1 MCPIKNI
8 SSDSKY
14 NGIRPLPI
22 ILFLY
27 IIGIIYAKYLSI
39 NLIFLFSILILL
51 ILISIISF
59 VKQWDITTALLFL
72 IIFLIGIF
80 NYNLNC
86 SPIGA
91 DNIANFVED
100 KKLTIVC
107 TILDKE
113 YYPNQEKISFKVK
126 ANRIERGDYSIET
139 RGLILVNT
147 YLGDCPY
154 GYGDVL
160 RIKGKLDNPVGQKNF
175 GEFDYELYLAREKIF
190 TYLNIWQE
198 KDIQKIGEDDSN
210 FLVSFSLSARDK
222 IKEIT
227 KQTLTPPYNYL
238 LVGMLLGEKSLIP
251 PDLKEVFAEAGIMHV
266 LAVSGLHVGI
276 IAMALLFFLSI
287 LRLPKKPKLLILVL
301 ILIMYASITG
311 FRPSVLRATIMFILL
326 IGGKLI
332 NRSRNLNI
340 SLFFAAFLILLSN
353 PLILY
358 DAGFLL
364 SFIVTFFI
372 INLSPILQELFSK
385 IVVWI
390 KNPLAVSTAAWVG
403 IFPLSAYFF
412 SKVSIIS
419 IVSNIFIIPL
429 TGIAVILGFVTFF
442 IGMISISLAGII
454 ASMNCLVLNLIILI
468 AKSFSSIPFAF
479 IYVAQ
484 PSIVVIILYYL
495 TVFFIIE
502 VFYKKTLP
510 EKIRKKAIFVILSF
524 ILLIIIVQ
532 IFYPVDNLN
541 VNFINV
547 GEGDCIL
554 IEAPNKINILI
565 DGGGTPQSDFDVGRK
580 IVIPYLRRKGINEID
595 LLILT
600 HPHLDHLEGLLP
612 VLKEL
617 KVGAVLDSGFICDVS
632 EYKEFISTI
641 KEKNIPYYQTKSG
654 DNYIFSKN
662 MEMLIL
668 NPPHTFNL
676 DNDSDFNNH
685 SIVVKLYYKNS
696 NFMFTGDIEREAERR
711 LLVWQNILNSNV
723 LKLGHHG
730 SSTST
735 TLEFLDK
742 VDPIIAVIT
751 VGKNNFGHPSQE
763 VIERLEDRNIKIYR
777 TDEDG
782 TVIIR
787 TNGQEYW
794 IKTLKGKQL
803 K

>member
-1 MCPIKNI
+1 LCPIKNI
-8 SSDSKY
+8 SSDSKHY
-14 NGIRPLPI
+14 VVRPLPI
-22 ILFLY
+22 ILALY
-27 IIGIIYAKYLSI
+27 IIGIIYGKFISI
-39 NLIFLFSILILL
+39 NLIFLFLIIIFLM
-51 ILISIISF
+51 LISIISF
-59 VKQWDITTALLFL
+59 VKQWNITTALLFL

-80 NYNLNC
+80 NYNLN
-86 SPIGA
+86 SNPIGV
-91 DNIANFVED
+91 NHIANFIED
-100 KKLTIVC
+100 KKLTIIGTV
-107 TILDKE
+107 IDKE

-126 ANRIERGDYSIET
+126 VSQIERGDYSIRT
-139 RGLILVNT
+139 QGLILVNT

-154 GYGDVL
+154 EYGDVL
-160 RIKGKLDNPVGQKNF
+160 KIKGKLDKPVGQKNF
-175 GEFDYELYLAREKIF
+175 GEFNYELYLAREKIF

-227 KQTLTPPYNYL
+227 KQTLPPPYNYL
-238 LVGMLLGEKSLIP
+238 LIGMLLGEKSFIP
-251 PDLKEVFAEAGIMHV
+251 TDLKEVFAEAGIMHI

-276 IAMALLFFLSI
+276 IAMALIAFLGI
-287 LRLPKKPKLLILVL
+287 LRLPKKPKLLILIS

-326 IGGKLI
+326 IGGKLL

-364 SFIVTFFI
+364 SFIVTFSI
-372 INLSPILQELFSK
+372 INLSPILQGLFSK
-385 IVVWI
+385 IVIWI
-390 KNPLAVSTAAWVG
+390 KSPLAVSTAAWIG

-442 IGMISISLAGII
+442 IGLASISFAGII
-454 ASMNCLVLNLIILI
+454 ANINYLVLNLITLI
-468 AKSFSSIPFAF
+468 AKSFSLIPFAF
-479 IYVAQ
+479 VYVAQ
-484 PSIVVIILYYL
+484 PSIMVIILYYL
-495 TVFFIIE
+495 SVFFMVEI
-502 VFYKKTLP
+502 FYKKTLSQ
-510 EKIRKKAIFVILSF
+510 KIKKKAALIVLSVT
-524 ILLIIIVQ
+524 LLIIIVQ
-532 IFYPVDNLN
+532 VFYPADNLK

-565 DGGGTPQSDFDVGRK
+565 DGGGTPQSDFDVGSK

-612 VLKEL
+612 VLREL
-617 KVGAVLDSGFICDVS
+617 KVDMVLDSGLICDLPA
-632 EYKEFISTI
+632 YKEFISI
-641 KEKNIPYYQTKSG
+641 IQKKGIPYHKAKAG
-654 DNYIFSKN
+654 DNFIFSN
-662 MEMLIL
+662 NLEIFLL
-668 NPPHTFNL
+668 NPLYDSDFYCE
-676 DNDSDFNNH
+676 SDFNNA
-685 SIVVKLYYKNS
+685 SIVVKLFYKNTD
-696 NFMFTGDIEREAERR
+696 FLFTGDIEEAAEKK
-711 LLVWQNILNSNV
+711 LLVWQNILQSDI
-723 LKLGHHG
+723 LKVGHHG

-735 TLEFLDK
+735 NLEFLDK
-742 VDPIIAVIT
+742 VDPSIAVIT
-751 VGKNNFGHPSQE
+751 VGKNHFGHPSQKI
-763 VIERLEDRNIKIYR
+763 IERLEDKKIQIYR

-782 TVIIR
+782 TIIIR

-794 IKTLKGKQL
+794 IRTLKGNN
-803 K
+803 

>member
-8 SSDSKY
+8 SSDSKC
-14 NGIRPLPI
+14 NLIRPLPI
-22 ILFLY
+22 ILSLY
-27 IIGIIYAKYLSI
+27 IIGIIYGKFISI
-39 NLIFLFSILILL
+39 NLIFLFSIIILL

-59 VKQWDITTALLFL
+59 VKQWNITTALLFL

-80 NYNLNC
+80 NYNLN
-86 SPIGA
+86 SNPIGA
-91 DNIANFVED
+91 NHIANFVED
-100 KKLTIVC
+100 KKLTIIC
-107 TILDKE
+107 TVLDKE

-126 ANRIERGDYSIET
+126 AIQIERGDYSVRT
-139 RGLILVNT
+139 QGLILVNT

-154 GYGDVL
+154 EYGDVL
-160 RIKGKLDNPVGQKNF
+160 KIKGKLEKPIRQKNF
-175 GEFDYELYLAREKIF
+175 GEFNYELYLAREKIF
-190 TYLNIWQE
+190 TYINIWQE
-198 KDIQKIGEDDSN
+198 KDIKKIGEDDSN

-227 KQTLTPPYNYL
+227 KKTLPPPYNYL
-238 LVGMLLGEKSLIP
+238 LIGMLLGEKGFIP
-251 PDLKEVFAEAGIMHV
+251 PNLKEVFAEAGVMHI

-276 IAMALLFFLSI
+276 IAMALLVFLSI
-287 LRLPKKPKLLILVL
+287 LRLPKKLKLFILIL

-364 SFIVTFFI
+364 SFIVTFSI

-390 KNPLAVSTAAWVG
+390 KNPLAVSTAAWIG
-403 IFPLSAYFF
+403 ILPLSAYFF
-412 SKVSIIS
+412 TKVSIIS

-442 IGMISISLAGII
+442 IGMASISLAGII
-454 ASMNCLVLNLIILI
+454 ANINYPVLNLITLI
-468 AKSFSSIPFAF
+468 AKSFSSLPFAF

-484 PSIVVIILYYL
+484 PSIMVIILYYL
-495 TVFFIIE
+495 MVFFIIE
-502 VFYKKTLP
+502 MFYKKILSQ
-510 EKIRKKAIFVILSF
+510 KIKKKAALIVLSI

-532 IFYPVDNLN
+532 VFYPTDNLK

-565 DGGGTPQSDFDVGRK
+565 DGGGTPQSDFDVGSK

-612 VLKEL
+612 ILREL
-617 KVGAVLDSGFICDVS
+617 KVDAVLDSGFICDVS
-632 EYKEFISTI
+632 EYREFISII
-641 KEKNIPYYQTKSG
+641 KEKNIPYYQSKSG

-668 NPPHTFNL
+668 NPPHTSNL
-676 DNDSDFNNH
+676 DCDSDFNNH

-696 NFMFTGDIEREAERR
+696 NFLFTGDIEREAENR
-711 LLVWQNILNSNV
+711 LLIWQKILNSDV

-742 VDPIIAVIT
+742 VDPSIAVIT
-751 VGKNNFGHPSQE
+751 VGKNHFGHPSQK
-763 VIERLEDRNIKIYR
+763 VIERLEDKNIQIYR

-794 IKTLKGKQL
+794 IRTLKGNN
-803 K
+803 

>member
-8 SSDSKY
+8 SSDSKHY
-14 NGIRPLPI
+14 VVRPLPI
-22 ILFLY
+22 ILALY
-27 IIGIIYAKYLSI
+27 IIGIIYGKFISI
-39 NLIFLFSILILL
+39 NLIFLFSIIILL

-59 VKQWDITTALLFL
+59 VKQWNITTALLFL
-72 IIFLIGIF
+72 MIFLIGIL
-80 NYNLNC
+80 NYNLN
-86 SPIGA
+86 SNPLGA
-91 DNIANFVED
+91 NHIANFIED
-100 KKLTIVC
+100 KKLTIIC
-107 TILDKE
+107 TVLDKE
-113 YYPNQEKISFKVK
+113 YYPNQEKISLKAKVSQ
-126 ANRIERGDYSIET
+126 IEREDFSIRT
-139 RGLILVNT
+139 QGSILVNT
-147 YLGDCPY
+147 YLDDCPY
-154 GYGDVL
+154 EYGDVL
-160 RIKGKLDNPVGQKNF
+160 KIKGKLEKPIRQKNF

-190 TYLNIWQE
+190 TYINIWQE

-227 KQTLTPPYNYL
+227 KQTLSPPYNYL
-238 LVGMLLGEKSLIP
+238 LIGMLLGEKSFIP
-251 PDLKEVFAEAGIMHV
+251 PYLKEVFAEAGIMHI

-276 IAMALLFFLSI
+276 IAMALLALLSM
-287 LRLPKKPKLLILVL
+287 LKLPKKLKLFTLIL

-340 SLFFAAFLILLSN
+340 SLFFAAFLILLLN

-372 INLSPILQELFSK
+372 INLSPILQGLFSK

-390 KNPLAVSTAAWVG
+390 KNPLAVSTAAWLG

-442 IGMISISLAGII
+442 IGLMSISLAGIV
-454 ASMNCLVLNLIILI
+454 ANTNYLVLNLISLI
-468 AKSFSSIPFAF
+468 AKSFSSLPFAF

-484 PSIVVIILYYL
+484 PSIIVIILYYL

-502 VFYKKTLP
+502 IFCKKTLSP
-510 EKIRKKAIFVILSF
+510 KIKKKAILIVLSVT
-524 ILLIIIVQ
+524 LLIIIVQ
-532 IFYPVDNLN
+532 VFYPADNLK

-565 DGGGTPQSDFDVGRK
+565 DGGGTPQSDFDVGSK

-612 VLKEL
+612 VIKEF
-617 KVGAVLDSGFICDVS
+617 KVDMVLDSGLICDLSV
-632 EYKEFISTI
+632 YKEFISI
-641 KEKNIPYYQTKSG
+641 ILKKEIPYYKAKAG
-654 DNYIFSKN
+654 DNFIFSN
-662 MEMLIL
+662 NLEIFLL
-668 NPPHTFNL
+668 NPLYDSDFYNE
-676 DNDSDFNNH
+676 SDFNNA
-685 SIVVKLYYKNS
+685 SIVVKLFYKNAD
-696 NFMFTGDIEREAERR
+696 FLFTGDIEEAAEKK
-711 LLVWQNILNSNV
+711 LLVWQNILKSDI
-723 LKLGHHG
+723 LKVGHHG
-730 SSTST
+730 SATST
-735 TLEFLDK
+735 NLEFLDK
-742 VDPIIAVIT
+742 VNPSIAVIT
-751 VGKNNFGHPSQE
+751 VGKNLFGHPSQKI
-763 VIERLEDRNIKIYR
+763 IERLEDKNIQIYR

-782 TVIIR
+782 TIIIR

-794 IKTLKGKQL
+794 IRTLKGNN
-803 K
+803 

>member
-14 NGIRPLPI
+14 NVIRPLPI
-22 ILFLY
+22 ILALY
-27 IIGIIYAKYLSI
+27 IIGIIYGKFISI
-39 NLIFLFSILILL
+39 NLIFLFFIIILL
-51 ILISIISF
+51 MLISIISF
-59 VKQWDITTALLFL
+59 VKQWNITTALLFL

-80 NYNLNC
+80 NYNIN
-86 SPIGA
+86 SRPIGA
-91 DNIANFVED
+91 NHIANFVED
-100 KKLTIVC
+100 KKLTIIC
-107 TILDKE
+107 TVLDKE

-126 ANRIERGDYSIET
+126 ANQIERGDFTIRT
-139 RGLILVNT
+139 QGLILVNT

-154 GYGDVL
+154 EYGDVL
-160 RIKGKLDNPVGQKNF
+160 KIKGRLEKPIEQKNF
-175 GEFDYELYLAREKIF
+175 GEFNYKLYLARERIF
-190 TYLNIWQE
+190 TYINIWQE

-222 IKEIT
+222 IKDIT
-227 KQTLTPPYNYL
+227 TQTLVPPYNYL
-238 LVGMLLGEKSLIP
+238 LVGMLLGEKSFIP
-251 PDLKEVFAEAGIMHV
+251 PYLKEVFAEAGIMHI

-276 IAMALLFFLSI
+276 IAMALLAFLSL
-287 LRLPKKPKLLILVL
+287 LRLPKKLKLFTLIL

-311 FRPSVLRATIMFILL
+311 FRPSVLRATIMFIVL

-332 NRSRNLNI
+332 NRNRNLNI
-340 SLFFAAFLILLSN
+340 SLFFAAFLILLLN

-372 INLSPILQELFSK
+372 INLSPILQELYSK

-390 KNPLAVSTAAWVG
+390 RNPLAVSTAAWLG

-419 IVSNIFIIPL
+419 IVSNLFIIPL

-442 IGMISISLAGII
+442 IGMVSISLAGVIVSI
-454 ASMNCLVLNLIILI
+454 NYLVLNLITLI
-468 AKSFSSIPFAF
+468 AKSFSLLPFAYV
-479 IYVAQ
+479 YVAQ
-484 PSIVVIILYYL
+484 PSIMVIILYYL

-502 VFYKKTLP
+502 VFYKKTLS
-510 EKIRKKAIFVILSF
+510 EKIKKKAIFVILSF

-532 IFYPVDNLN
+532 IFYPADNLK

-565 DGGGTPQSDFDVGRK
+565 DGGGTPQSDFDVGSK
-580 IVIPYLRRKGINEID
+580 IVIPYLRRKGINKIN

-612 VLKEL
+612 ILRQL
-617 KVGAVLDSGFICDVS
+617 KVDAVLDSGFNCDVS
-632 EYKEFISTI
+632 EYKEFISII

-668 NPPHTFNL
+668 NPQHTSNL
-676 DNDSDFNNH
+676 DKDSDFNNH

-696 NFMFTGDIEREAERR
+696 NFMFTGDIEREAEKR
-711 LLVWQNILNSNV
+711 LLVWQNILNSDV

-730 SSTST
+730 SKTST

-742 VDPIIAVIT
+742 VNPIIAVIT
-751 VGKNNFGHPSQE
+751 VGKNNFGHPSQK

-794 IKTLKGKQL
+794 IKTLRGKN
-803 K
+803 

>member
-1 MCPIKNI
+1 LCPIKNI
-8 SSDSKY
+8 SLRNKY
-14 NGIRPLPI
+14 NVIRPLPL
-22 ILFLY
+22 ILALY
-27 IIGIIYAKYLSI
+27 IIGIIYGKFINI
-39 NLIFLFSILILL
+39 NLIFLFSVITLL
-51 ILISIISF
+51 MLISIISF
-59 VKQWDITTALLFL
+59 VKQWNTTTALLFL

-80 NYNLNC
+80 NYNLN
-86 SPIGA
+86 SIPIGA
-91 DNIANFVED
+91 NHIANFIGD
-100 KKLTIVC
+100 RKLTIVC
-107 TILDKE
+107 TVLDKE

-126 ANRIERGDYSIET
+126 ANQIERGNYSIGT
-139 RGLILVNT
+139 QGLILVNT

-154 GYGDVL
+154 EYGDVL
-160 RIKGKLDNPVGQKNF
+160 KIKGKLSKPEGQKNF

-198 KDIQKIGEDDSN
+198 KDIKKIGEDDSS

-227 KQTLTPPYNYL
+227 KQTLPPPYNYL
-238 LVGMLLGEKSLIP
+238 LIGMLLGEKSFIST
-251 PDLKEVFAEAGIMHV
+251 DLKEIFSEAGIMHV

-276 IAMALLFFLSI
+276 IAMALLFFLSM
-287 LRLPKKPKLLILVL
+287 LRLPKKPKLFILIS

-332 NRSRNLNI
+332 NRGRNLNI

-372 INLSPILQELFSK
+372 INLAPILQELFSK
-385 IVVWI
+385 IIVWV
-390 KNPLAVSTAAWVG
+390 KNPLAVSTAAWIG

-412 SKVSIIS
+412 TKVSMIS
-419 IVSNIFIIPL
+419 IISNIFIIPL
-429 TGIAVILGFVTFF
+429 TGIAVILGFITFF
-442 IGMISISLAGII
+442 IGLISISLAGMI
-454 ASMNCLVLNLIILI
+454 AGINYLILNLITLI
-468 AKSFSSIPFAF
+468 AKSFSSLPFAYV
-479 IYVAQ
+479 YVAQ
-484 PSIVVIILYYL
+484 PSIIVIILYYL
-495 TVFFIIE
+495 MVFFIIE
-502 VFYKKTLP
+502 IFFKKTLSQ
-510 EKIRKKAIFVILSF
+510 KIKKKAGLIVLSL
-524 ILLIIIVQ
+524 ISLIIIVQ
-532 IFYPVDNLN
+532 VFYPADNLK

-554 IEAPNKINILI
+554 IEAPDETNILI
-565 DGGGTPQSDFDVGRK
+565 DGGGTPRSDFDVGSK
-580 IVIPYLRRKGINEID
+580 IVIPYLRRKGINKID

-612 VLKEL
+612 VLRQF
-617 KVGAVLDSGFICDVS
+617 KVDAVLDSGFICDVL
-632 EYKEFISTI
+632 EYREFISII

-668 NPPHTFNL
+668 NPPNTSNL

-685 SIVVKLYYKNS
+685 SIVVKLYYKKS
-696 NFMFTGDIEREAERR
+696 NFLFTGDIEEETEKR
-711 LLVWQNILNSNV
+711 LLVWQNILNSDV

-735 TLEFLDK
+735 TLNFLNK
-742 VDPIIAVIT
+742 VDPGIAVIT
-751 VGKNNFGHPSQE
+751 VGKNNFGHPSQK

-782 TVIIR
+782 TIIIR

-794 IKTLKGKQL
+794 IKTLKGK
-803 K
+803 

>member
-8 SSDSKY
+8 SSDSKHY
-14 NGIRPLPI
+14 VVRPLPI
-22 ILFLY
+22 ILALY
-27 IIGIIYAKYLSI
+27 IIGIIYGKFISI
-39 NLIFLFSILILL
+39 DLIFIFSTIILL
-51 ILISIISF
+51 ITISIISF
-59 VKQWDITTALLFL
+59 VKQWNITTALLLL

-80 NYNLNC
+80 NYNLN
-86 SPIGA
+86 SNPIGA
-91 DNIANFVED
+91 NHIANFMED
-100 KKLTIVC
+100 KKSTIIC
-107 TILDKE
+107 TVLDKK
-113 YYPNQEKISFKVK
+113 YYPNQDKISFKVK
-126 ANRIERGDYSIET
+126 VSQIERGDFSIRT
-139 RGLILVNT
+139 QGLILVNT
-147 YLGDCPY
+147 YLDDSPY
-154 GYGDVL
+154 EYGDVL
-160 RIKGKLDNPVGQKNF
+160 KIKGKLEKPIGQKNF

-190 TYLNIWQE
+190 TYINIWQE
-198 KDIQKIGEDDSN
+198 KDIQKIGENDSN

-227 KQTLTPPYNYL
+227 KQTLPPPYNYL
-238 LVGMLLGEKSLIP
+238 LVGMLLGEKSFIP
-251 PDLKEVFAEAGIMHV
+251 SHLKEIFAEAGIMHI

-276 IAMALLFFLSI
+276 IAMALLALLSM
-287 LRLPKKPKLLILVL
+287 LKLPKKFKLFIL
-301 ILIMYASITG
+301 ILILITYASITG

-340 SLFFAAFLILLSN
+340 SLFFAAFLILLLN

-372 INLSPILQELFSK
+372 INLSPILQGLLSK
-385 IVVWI
+385 IAVWI

-419 IVSNIFIIPL
+419 IISNIFIIPL
-429 TGIAVILGFVTFF
+429 TGIAVILGFITFF
-442 IGMISISLAGII
+442 IGLMSISLAGLF
-454 ASMNCLVLNLIILI
+454 ANLNYLVLNLITLI
-468 AKSFSSIPFAF
+468 AKSFSSLPFAF

-484 PSIVVIILYYL
+484 PSVMLIILYYL
-495 TVFFIIE
+495 MVFFIIE
-502 VFYKKTLP
+502 IFYKKTISV
-510 EKIRKKAIFVILSF
+510 KIKKKAILIVLSVT
-524 ILLIIIVQ
+524 LLIIIVQ
-532 IFYPVDNLN
+532 VFYPADNLK

-565 DGGGTPQSDFDVGRK
+565 DGGGTPQSDFDVGNK

-612 VLKEL
+612 ILKEF
-617 KVGAVLDSGFICDVS
+617 KVDMVLDSGLLCDSS
-632 EYKEFISTI
+632 EYKEFISLI
-641 KEKNIPYYQTKSG
+641 LEKGISYHKAKAG
-654 DNYIFSKN
+654 DNFIFSN
-662 MEMLIL
+662 NLEIFLL
-668 NPPHTFNL
+668 NPLYDSDFYEE
-676 DNDSDFNNH
+676 SDFNNA
-685 SIVVKLYYKNS
+685 SIVVKLFYKNAD
-696 NFMFTGDIEREAERR
+696 FLFIGDIEEAAEKK
-711 LLVWQNILNSNV
+711 LLVWQNILQSDI
-723 LKLGHHG
+723 LKVAHHG

-735 TLEFLDK
+735 NLEFLDK
-742 VDPIIAVIT
+742 VNPNIAVIT
-751 VGKNNFGHPSQE
+751 VGKNHFGHPSQKI
-763 VIERLEDRNIKIYR
+763 IERLEDKNIQIYQ

-794 IKTLKGKQL
+794 IRTLK
-803 K
+803 

>member
-14 NGIRPLPI
+14 NVIRPLSI
-22 ILFLY
+22 ILSLY
-27 IIGIIYAKYLSI
+27 IIGIIYGKFINI
-39 NLIFLFSILILL
+39 NLIFLFLIIILL
-51 ILISIISF
+51 MLISIISF
-59 VKQWDITTALLFL
+59 VKQWNTTTALLFL

-80 NYNLNC
+80 NYNLNS

-91 DNIANFVED
+91 NHIANFVED
-100 KKLTIVC
+100 KKLTIIC
-107 TILDKE
+107 TVLDKE

-126 ANRIERGDYSIET
+126 ASQIERGDYAIGT
-139 RGLILVNT
+139 QGLILVNT
-147 YLGDCPY
+147 YLGDCSY
-154 GYGDVL
+154 EYGDVL
-160 RIKGKLDNPVGQKNF
+160 KIKGKLEKPIGQKNY

-190 TYLNIWQE
+190 AYLNIWQE
-198 KDIQKIGEDDSN
+198 KDIQKIGEDNSS

-222 IKEIT
+222 IKDIT
-227 KQTLTPPYNYL
+227 TQTLPPPYNYL
-238 LVGMLLGEKSLIP
+238 LVGMLLGEKSFIP
-251 PDLKEVFAEAGIMHV
+251 ADLKEVFTEAGIMHI

-276 IAMALLFFLSI
+276 IAMALLFFLSM
-287 LRLPKKPKLLILVL
+287 LRLPKKPKLLILIS

-372 INLSPILQELFSK
+372 INLAPILQELFSK

-390 KNPLAVSTAAWVG
+390 KNPLAVSTAAWIG

-412 SKVSIIS
+412 TKVSMIS

-429 TGIAVILGFVTFF
+429 TAIAVILGFVTFF
-442 IGMISISLAGII
+442 IGMASISLAGVI
-454 ASMNCLVLNLIILI
+454 ASINYLVLNLITLI
-468 AKSFSSIPFAF
+468 AKSFSSLPFAF

-484 PSIVVIILYYL
+484 PSIMVIILYYL

-502 VFYKKTLP
+502 MFFKKILSQ
-510 EKIRKKAIFVILSF
+510 KIKKKAGLIVLS
-524 ILLIIIVQ
+524 ITLLIIIVQ
-532 IFYPVDNLN
+532 VFYPTDNLK

-565 DGGGTPQSDFDVGRK
+565 DGGGTPQSDFDVGSK

-612 VLKEL
+612 VLEEL
-617 KVGAVLDSGFICDVS
+617 KVDMVLDSGLICDLS
-632 EYKEFISTI
+632 EYDKFISI
-641 KEKNIPYYQTKSG
+641 IQAKGIPYHKAKAG
-654 DNYIFSKN
+654 DNIIFSN
-662 MEMLIL
+662 NLEIFLL
-668 NPPHTFNL
+668 NPLYDIDFYEE
-676 DNDSDFNNH
+676 SDFNNA
-685 SIVVKLYYKNS
+685 SIVVKLFYKDAD
-696 NFMFTGDIEREAERR
+696 FLFTGDIEESAEKK
-711 LLVWQNILNSNV
+711 LLVWQNILQSDI

-742 VDPIIAVIT
+742 VNPSIAVIT
-751 VGKNNFGHPSQE
+751 VGKNNFGHPSQKI
-763 VIERLEDRNIKIYR
+763 IERLEDKNIRMYR

-782 TVIIR
+782 TIIIR
-787 TNGQEYW
+787 TNGREYW
-794 IKTLKGKQL
+794 IRTLKGNN
-803 K
+803 

>member
-8 SSDSKY
+8 SSDSKHY
-14 NGIRPLPI
+14 VVRPLPI
-22 ILFLY
+22 ILALY
-27 IIGIIYAKYLSI
+27 IIGIIYGKFISI
-39 NLIFLFSILILL
+39 DLIFIFSTIILL
-51 ILISIISF
+51 ITISIISF
-59 VKQWDITTALLFL
+59 VKQWNITTALLLL

-80 NYNLNC
+80 NYNLN
-86 SPIGA
+86 SNPIGA
-91 DNIANFVED
+91 NHIANFMED
-100 KKLTIVC
+100 KKSTIIC
-107 TILDKE
+107 TVLDKE
-113 YYPNQEKISFKVK
+113 YYPNQDKISFKVK
-126 ANRIERGDYSIET
+126 VSQIERGDFSIRT
-139 RGLILVNT
+139 QGLILVNT
-147 YLGDCPY
+147 YLDDSPY
-154 GYGDVL
+154 EYGDVL
-160 RIKGKLDNPVGQKNF
+160 KIKGKLEKPIGQKNF

-190 TYLNIWQE
+190 TYINIWQE
-198 KDIQKIGEDDSN
+198 KDIQKIGENDSN

-227 KQTLTPPYNYL
+227 KQTLPPPYNYL
-238 LVGMLLGEKSLIP
+238 LVGMLLGEKSFIP
-251 PDLKEVFAEAGIMHV
+251 SHLKEIFAEAGIMHI

-276 IAMALLFFLSI
+276 IAMALLALLSM
-287 LRLPKKPKLLILVL
+287 LKLPKKFKLFIL
-301 ILIMYASITG
+301 ILILITYASITG

-340 SLFFAAFLILLSN
+340 SLFFAAFLILLLN

-372 INLSPILQELFSK
+372 INLSPILQGLLSK

-429 TGIAVILGFVTFF
+429 TGIAVILGFITFF
-442 IGMISISLAGII
+442 IGLMSISLAGLF
-454 ASMNCLVLNLIILI
+454 ANLNYLVLNLITLI
-468 AKSFSSIPFAF
+468 AKSFSSLPFAF

-484 PSIVVIILYYL
+484 PSVMLIILYYL

-502 VFYKKTLP
+502 IFYKKTISV
-510 EKIRKKAIFVILSF
+510 KIKKKAILIVLSVT
-524 ILLIIIVQ
+524 LLIIIVQ
-532 IFYPVDNLN
+532 VFYPADNLK

-565 DGGGTPQSDFDVGRK
+565 DGGGTPQSDFDVGNK

-612 VLKEL
+612 ILKEF
-617 KVGAVLDSGFICDVS
+617 KVDMVLDSGLLCDSS
-632 EYKEFISTI
+632 EYKEFISLI
-641 KEKNIPYYQTKSG
+641 LEKGISYHKAKAG
-654 DNYIFSKN
+654 DNFIFSN
-662 MEMLIL
+662 NLEIFLL
-668 NPPHTFNL
+668 NPLYDSDFYEE
-676 DNDSDFNNH
+676 SDFNNA
-685 SIVVKLYYKNS
+685 SIVVKLFYKNAD
-696 NFMFTGDIEREAERR
+696 FLFTGDIEEAAEKK
-711 LLVWQNILNSNV
+711 LLVWQNILQSDI
-723 LKLGHHG
+723 LKVAHHG

-735 TLEFLDK
+735 NLEFLDK
-742 VDPIIAVIT
+742 VNPNIAVIT
-751 VGKNNFGHPSQE
+751 VGKNHFGHPSQKI
-763 VIERLEDRNIKIYR
+763 IERLEDKNIQIYQ

-794 IKTLKGKQL
+794 IRTLK
-803 K
+803 

>member
-8 SSDSKY
+8 SSDSKHY
-14 NGIRPLPI
+14 VVRPLPI
-22 ILFLY
+22 ILALY
-27 IIGIIYAKYLSI
+27 IIGIIYGKFISI
-39 NLIFLFSILILL
+39 DLIFIFSTIILL
-51 ILISIISF
+51 IAILIISF
-59 VKQWDITTALLFL
+59 VKQWNTTTALLL
-72 IIFLIGIF
+72 IIIFLIGIF
-80 NYNLNC
+80 NYNLN
-86 SPIGA
+86 SNPIGA
-91 DNIANFVED
+91 NHIANFMED
-100 KKLTIVC
+100 KKSTIIC
-107 TILDKE
+107 TVLDKE
-113 YYPNQEKISFKVK
+113 YYPNQDKISFRVKVSQ
-126 ANRIERGDYSIET
+126 IERGDFSIRT
-139 RGLILVNT
+139 QGLILVNT
-147 YLGDCPY
+147 YLDDCPY
-154 GYGDVL
+154 EYGDVL
-160 RIKGKLDNPVGQKNF
+160 KIKGKLEKPLGQKNF

-190 TYLNIWQE
+190 TYINIWQE
-198 KDIQKIGEDDSN
+198 KGIQKIGEDDSN

-222 IKEIT
+222 IEEIT
-227 KQTLTPPYNYL
+227 KQTLPPPYNYL
-238 LVGMLLGEKSLIP
+238 LVGMLLGEKSFIP
-251 PDLKEVFAEAGIMHV
+251 SHLKEIFAEAGIMHI

-276 IAMALLFFLSI
+276 IAMALLALLSM
-287 LRLPKKPKLLILVL
+287 LKLPKKFKLFTL
-301 ILIMYASITG
+301 ILILITYASITG

-340 SLFFAAFLILLSN
+340 SLFFAAFLILLLN

-372 INLSPILQELFSK
+372 INLSPILQRLFSK

-419 IVSNIFIIPL
+419 IISNIFIIPL
-429 TGIAVILGFVTFF
+429 TGIAVILGFITFF
-442 IGMISISLAGII
+442 IGLVSISLAGLF
-454 ASMNCLVLNLIILI
+454 ANLNYLVLNLITLI
-468 AKSFSSIPFAF
+468 AKSFSSLPFAF

-484 PSIVVIILYYL
+484 PSVMLIILYYL

-502 VFYKKTLP
+502 IFYKKTLSP
-510 EKIRKKAIFVILSF
+510 KIKKKAILIVLSVT
-524 ILLIIIVQ
+524 LLIIVVQ
-532 IFYPVDNLN
+532 VFYPADNLK

-565 DGGGTPQSDFDVGRK
+565 DGGGTPQSDFDVGNK

-612 VLKEL
+612 ILKEF
-617 KVGAVLDSGFICDVS
+617 KVDMVLDSGLLCDSS
-632 EYKEFISTI
+632 EYKEFISLI
-641 KEKNIPYYQTKSG
+641 LEKGISYHKAKAG
-654 DNYIFSKN
+654 DNFIFSN
-662 MEMLIL
+662 NLEIFLL
-668 NPPHTFNL
+668 NPLYNSDFYEE
-676 DNDSDFNNH
+676 SDFNNA
-685 SIVVKLYYKNS
+685 SIVVKLFYKNAD
-696 NFMFTGDIEREAERR
+696 FLFTGDIEEAAEKK
-711 LLVWQNILNSNV
+711 LLAWQNILQSDI
-723 LKLGHHG
+723 LKVAHHG

-735 TLEFLDK
+735 NLEFLDK
-742 VDPIIAVIT
+742 VNPNIAVIT
-751 VGKNNFGHPSQE
+751 VGKNHFGHPSQKI
-763 VIERLEDRNIKIYR
+763 IEKLEDKNIQIYR

-794 IKTLKGKQL
+794 IRTLK
-803 K
+803 

>member
-14 NGIRPLPI
+14 NVIRPLPI
-22 ILFLY
+22 ILALY
-27 IIGIIYAKYLSI
+27 IIGIIYGKFISI
-39 NLIFLFSILILL
+39 NLIFLFSIIIFL

-59 VKQWDITTALLFL
+59 VKQWNITTALLFL

-80 NYNLNC
+80 NCNLNS

-91 DNIANFVED
+91 NHIANFIED
-100 KKLTIVC
+100 KKLTIIC
-107 TILDKE
+107 TVLDKE

-126 ANRIERGDYSIET
+126 AKQIERGDCTIRTE
-139 RGLILVNT
+139 GLILVNT

-154 GYGDVL
+154 KYGDVL
-160 RIKGKLDNPVGQKNF
+160 KIKGKLKKPMGRKNF
-175 GEFDYELYLAREKIF
+175 GEFNYELYLARERVF

-210 FLVSFSLSARDK
+210 FLVSFPLSARDK

-227 KQTLTPPYNYL
+227 KQTLVPPYNYL
-238 LVGMLLGEKSLIP
+238 LVGMLLGEKSFIP
-251 PDLKEVFAEAGIMHV
+251 PYLKEVFAEAGIMHI

-276 IAMALLFFLSI
+276 IAMALLALLS
-287 LRLPKKPKLLILVL
+287 LLPLPKKLKLFTL
-301 ILIMYASITG
+301 ILILLMYASITG
-311 FRPSVLRATIMFILL
+311 FRPSVLRATIMFIVL

-332 NRSRNLNI
+332 NRNRNLNI
-340 SLFFAAFLILLSN
+340 SLFFAAFLILLLN

-372 INLSPILQELFSK
+372 INLSPILQELYSK

-390 KNPLAVSTAAWVG
+390 RNPLAVSTAAWIG

-429 TGIAVILGFVTFF
+429 AGIAVILGFVTFF
-442 IGMISISLAGII
+442 IGLISISLAGVI
-454 ASMNCLVLNLIILI
+454 ANINYLLLNLITLI
-468 AKSFSSIPFAF
+468 AKSFSLLPFAY

-484 PSIVVIILYYL
+484 PSITVIILYYL

-502 VFYKKTLP
+502 MFCKKTLSQ
-510 EKIRKKAIFVILSF
+510 KIKKKATLIVLSV

-532 IFYPVDNLN
+532 IFYPADNLK

-565 DGGGTPQSDFDVGRK
+565 DGGGTPQSDFDVGSK

-612 VLKEL
+612 ILRQL
-617 KVGAVLDSGFICDVS
+617 KVDAVLDSGFICDVS
-632 EYKEFISTI
+632 EYGEFISTI

-668 NPPHTFNL
+668 NPPHTSNL

-696 NFMFTGDIEREAERR
+696 NFLFTGDIEREAEKR
-711 LLVWQNILNSNV
+711 LLVWQNILNSDV

-730 SSTST
+730 SKTST

-742 VDPIIAVIT
+742 VNPIIAVIT
-751 VGKNNFGHPSQE
+751 VGKNNFGHPSQK

-794 IKTLKGKQL
+794 IKTLRGNN
-803 K
+803 

>member
-1 MCPIKNI
+1 MYPIKNI

-14 NGIRPLPI
+14 NVIRPLPI

-27 IIGIIYAKYLSI
+27 IIGIIYGKFISI
-39 NLIFLFSILILL
+39 NLIFLFSIIILL

-59 VKQWDITTALLFL
+59 LKQWNVTTALLFL

-80 NYNLNC
+80 NYNLN
-86 SPIGA
+86 SNPIGT
-91 DNIANFVED
+91 NHIANFIED

-107 TILDKE
+107 TVLDKE
-113 YYPNQEKISFKVK
+113 YYPNQEKISLKVK
-126 ANRIERGDYSIET
+126 VSQIEREDYSI
-139 RGLILVNT
+139 RAQGLILVNT
-147 YLGDCPY
+147 YLGNCTY
-154 GYGDVL
+154 EYGDVL
-160 RIKGKLDNPVGQKNF
+160 IIKGKLEKPVRQKNF
-175 GEFDYELYLAREKIF
+175 GEFDYELYLARERIF

-198 KDIQKIGEDDSN
+198 KDIKKIREDDSN

-227 KQTLTPPYNYL
+227 KQTLAPPYNYL
-238 LVGMLLGEKSLIP
+238 LVGMLLGEKSFIP
-251 PDLKEVFAEAGIMHV
+251 PYLKEVFSEAGIMHI

-276 IAMALLFFLSI
+276 IAMALLAFLSI
-287 LRLPKKPKLLILVL
+287 LRLPKKLKLFTLIL

-311 FRPSVLRATIMFILL
+311 YRPSVLRATIMFILL

-332 NRSRNLNI
+332 NRNRNLNI
-340 SLFFAAFLILLSN
+340 SLFFAAFLILLLN

-372 INLSPILQELFSK
+372 INLSPILQELYSK

-390 KNPLAVSTAAWVG
+390 RNPLAVSTAAWVG

-429 TGIAVILGFVTFF
+429 TGIAVILGFITFF
-442 IGMISISLAGII
+442 IGLISISLAGVI
-454 ASMNCLVLNLIILI
+454 ANINYLLLNLITLI
-468 AKSFSSIPFAF
+468 AKSFSLLPFAYV
-479 IYVAQ
+479 YVAQ
-484 PSIVVIILYYL
+484 PSILVIILYYL

-502 VFYKKTLP
+502 MFCKKTLSQ
-510 EKIRKKAIFVILSF
+510 KIKKKATLIVLS
-524 ILLIIIVQ
+524 ITLLIIIVQ
-532 IFYPVDNLN
+532 VFYPLDNLK

-565 DGGGTPQSDFDVGRK
+565 DGGGTPQSDFDVGSK
-580 IVIPYLRRKGINEID
+580 IVIPYLRRKGINKVD

-612 VLKEL
+612 ILRQL
-617 KVGAVLDSGFICDVS
+617 KVDAVLDSGFICDVS
-632 EYKEFISTI
+632 EYREFISTI
-641 KEKNIPYYQTKSG
+641 KEKNIPYYKTKSG
-654 DNYIFSKN
+654 DNYIFGKN

-668 NPPHTFNL
+668 NPLHTSNL
-676 DNDSDFNNH
+676 GNDSDFNNH

-696 NFMFTGDIEREAERR
+696 NFLFTGDIEREAEKR
-711 LLVWQNILNSNV
+711 LLVWQNILNSDV

-751 VGKNNFGHPSQE
+751 VGKNNFGHPSQK

-777 TDEDG
+777 TDENG

-794 IKTLKGKQL
+794 IRTLRGNN
-803 K
+803 